1 MFSVDICIFNW
12 NPIGCFWQAYTSND
26 KIRKRRR
33 KLRTLLPMTAL
44 LSSRGCRK
52 EVSGWCA
59 WCAGLAAMGT
69 RVSGDPAADWTNLSR
84 GLGLTDTASMTRGWA
99 ALYSLLVPTMS
110 LYCQPP
116 QDQGKQNRIP
126 CIQELQRDYPLTF
139 GQIFETLLWRA
150 LYI

>member
-1 MFSVDICIFNW
+1 MNFKLDFHPPHINEQSRGSTIHYLFLFDIFYLYIFNW
-12 NPIGCFWQAYTSND
+12 KPVGCFWQAHTSND

-59 WCAGLAAMGT
+59 GLAAMGT

-84 GLGLTDTASMTRGWA
+84 GLGLTDT
-99 ALYSLLVPTMS
+99 SLHDPRPSCSVLTTSTYHEPLLPAPST
-110 LYCQPP
+110 
-116 QDQGKQNRIP
+116 QGKQNRIP
-126 CIQELQRDYPLTF
+126 CI
-139 GQIFETLLWRA
+139 
-150 LYI
+150 